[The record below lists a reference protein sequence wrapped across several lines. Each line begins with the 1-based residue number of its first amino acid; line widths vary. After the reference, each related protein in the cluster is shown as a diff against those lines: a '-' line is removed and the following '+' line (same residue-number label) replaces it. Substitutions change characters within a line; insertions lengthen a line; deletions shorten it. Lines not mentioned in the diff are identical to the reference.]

1 MRACVGEQWEKLL
14 NGWAHREFTQSHTH
28 THARLS
34 SDFVS
39 INIFIAHGKVKVEEN
54 ESMKIYTDVH
64 KHTPTCTSLLP
75 THLLL
80 WRELLFY
87 LLPGK
92 WKFKWVNSPTHLV
105 CKFVVLV
112 GSLPILINVKNS
124 NLFKLYVEEINA
136 SEDIHSRSFVL
147 ASCMWSGVQMDFFQS
162 GLIGWSEGLQMKLSL
177 NCTCTFLQRRASP

>member
-1 MRACVGEQWEKLL
+1 MCGRTMGKALKWLS
-14 NGWAHREFTQSHTH
+14 TQRVHTVTH

-64 KHTPTCTSLLP
+64 KYTPTCTSLLP

-92 WKFKWVNSPTHLV
+92 
-105 CKFVVLV
+105 
-112 GSLPILINVKNS
+112 
-124 NLFKLYVEEINA
+124 
-136 SEDIHSRSFVL
+136 
-147 ASCMWSGVQMDFFQS
+147 
-162 GLIGWSEGLQMKLSL
+162 
-177 NCTCTFLQRRASP
+177 